1 VANIKKT
8 PLNNKH
14 KNLGAKM
21 IDFGGWEMPVHYSS
35 IIKEHKAVRQSAGL
49 FDVSHMGEVKVS
61 GKDALANLQK
71 ILSNNIEKLNIGQ
84 ATYTVMC
91 NSDGG
96 IKDDFLVY
104 RIAEKEYLL
113 IVNASNIEKDYN
125 WIKENLK
132 GEVSAE
138 NLSEDYG
145 LLALQGPKSEEI
157 LEKITDI
164 DLSNIKYFRFADDKV
179 GGIKTLI
186 SRTGYTGEK
195 GFELYCDSD
204 DVEDLWN
211 AIVDV
216 GDDFKL
222 KPAGLGARNTLRL
235 EKKLC
240 LYGNDIDENT
250 NPLEAGL
257 GFAVDLDKDDFIGKE
272 KILEVKNKGIDK
284 KLIGFKLVGRGIPR
298 HGYDITKDEKKIGR
312 VTSGS
317 FSPSLDE
324 NIGLGY
330 VNVEEAEIGNEIDI
344 MIRNRKVKAKIV
356 KTPFI

>member
-1 VANIKKT
+1 
-8 PLNNKH
+8 
-14 KNLGAKM
+14 M

-61 GKDALANLQK
+61 GEDALDNLQR
-71 ILSNNIEKLNIGQ
+71 ILSNNIGKLNIGQ

-91 NSDGG
+91 NPDGG

-104 RIAEKEYLL
+104 RIAENEYLL
-113 IVNASNIEKDYN
+113 IVNASNIEKDYD
-125 WIKENLK
+125 WIKENLE
-132 GEVSAE
+132 GEVYVE
-138 NLSEDYG
+138 NLSKDYG

-179 GGIKTLI
+179 AGIKTLI

-195 GFELYCDSD
+195 GFELYCNSD

-211 AIVDV
+211 AIMNSGEELD
-216 GDDFKL
+216 L

-257 GFAVDLDKDDFIGKE
+257 SFAVDLNKDDFIGKE
-272 KILEVKNKGIDK
+272 KIMEVKKNGIEK
-284 KLIGFKLVGRGIPR
+284 KLIGFKLIGRGIPR
-298 HGYDITKDEKKIGR
+298 HGYDITKEEKKIGR

-317 FSPSLDE
+317 FSPSLNE

-330 VNVEEAEIGNEIDI
+330 VNVEEAEVGNEIDI
-344 MIRNRKVKAKIV
+344 MIRNRKVKAEIV
-356 KTPFI
+356 ETPFI

>member
-1 VANIKKT
+1 
-8 PLNNKH
+8 
-14 KNLGAKM
+14 M

-61 GKDALANLQK
+61 GEDALDNLQR
-71 ILSNNIEKLNIGQ
+71 ILSNNIGKLNIGQ

-91 NSDGG
+91 NPDGG

-104 RIAEKEYLL
+104 RIAENEYLL

-125 WIKENLK
+125 WIKENLEGK
-132 GEVSAE
+132 VSAE
-138 NLSEDYG
+138 NLSKNYG

-179 GGIKTLI
+179 AGIKTLI

-195 GFELYCDSD
+195 GFELYCNSD

-211 AIVDV
+211 AIMNSGEELD
-216 GDDFKL
+216 L

-240 LYGNDIDENT
+240 LYGNDINENT

-257 GFAVDLDKDDFIGKE
+257 SFAVDLNKDDFIGKE
-272 KILEVKNKGIDK
+272 KIMEVKKNGIEK
-284 KLIGFKLVGRGIPR
+284 KLIGFKLIGRGIPR
-298 HGYDITKDEKKIGR
+298 HGYDITKEEKKIGR

-317 FSPSLDE
+317 FSPSLNE

-330 VNVEEAEIGNEIDI
+330 VNVEEAEVGNEIDV
-344 MIRNRKVKAKIV
+344 MIRNRKVKAEIV
-356 KTPFI
+356 ETPFI